1 MLEPSYSPSASAP
14 EISVLRPE
22 QLLNVPRHWR
32 RFPKTSAPRQG
43 AALQFHSLT
52 GQFSPELCATA
63 PRYTAFK
70 ALNFEHL
77 FGAKFEVLSVLQ
89 LYSQDKIAGRLAVL
103 S

>member
-1 MLEPSYSPSASAP
+1 M
-14 EISVLRPE
+14 
-22 QLLNVPRHWR
+22 
-32 RFPKTSAPRQG
+32 
-43 AALQFHSLT
+43 QFHSLT

-103 S
+103 NDGEIQIVPKRMIAKPTGI